1 MKKRGTGTRAV
12 HGARTSRSGPL
23 SSPIVQSATFAF
35 SSSEE
40 MRRYLAGDD
49 SLYLYT
55 RYANPTLREL
65 EAALAVLE
73 EGEAG
78 LVFSSGMAA
87 MSTALLSM
95 LKAGDEV
102 LASASLYGG
111 TTRLV
116 RDVLPSFGVA
126 SRLVAPGELLDIA
139 RLAGPRT
146 RVVVV
151 ESPTNPV
158 VDVVDLGA
166 VAAAAHD
173 RGLTVVVDNT
183 FATPV
188 LQRPLTLGA
197 DVVMHSL
204 TKALAGHS
212 DVVGGALIGRRELI
226 EPARELLKVLGGC
239 MDPHPAFLAL
249 RGLKTLQLRVQ
260 RQCENALALARHLQQ
275 HPKVARVHY
284 PGLPTHPG
292 HGVARRQMSAFGGV
306 LACVLHGGL
315 AAAERF
321 YDGLSLMTRAASLGG
336 VETLVSLPVHT
347 SHHGQTAEQLAAA
360 GVDPGTVRISLGVE
374 DFEDIREDSER
385 ALDGV

>member
-1 MKKRGTGTRAV
+1 
-12 HGARTSRSGPL
+12 
-23 SSPIVQSATFAF
+23 
-35 SSSEE
+35 
-40 MRRYLAGDD
+40 
-49 SLYLYT
+49 
-55 RYANPTLREL
+55 
-65 EAALAVLE
+65 
-73 EGEAG
+73 
-78 LVFSSGMAA
+78 
-87 MSTALLSM
+87 
-95 LKAGDEV
+95 
-102 LASASLYGG
+102 
-111 TTRLV
+111 
-116 RDVLPSFGVA
+116 
-126 SRLVAPGELLDIA
+126 
-139 RLAGPRT
+139 
-146 RVVVV
+146 
-151 ESPTNPV
+151 
-158 VDVVDLGA
+158 
-166 VAAAAHD
+166 
-173 RGLTVVVDNT
+173 
-183 FATPV
+183 
-188 LQRPLTLGA
+188 
-197 DVVMHSL
+197 MHSL